1 MKPSYVPNVGRTSQ
15 VGGRSV
21 AMLPESIQGK
31 VKLTKR
37 RSNVERNENL
47 RDSYW
52 HWPKR
57 DTISSMVVELILI
70 ESR

>member
-1 MKPSYVPNVGRTSQ
+1 M
-15 VGGRSV
+15 

-47 RDSYW
+47 RDNYW

-57 DTISSMVVELILI
+57 DTIRSMAVELILI
-70 ESR
+70 ELR